1 VSANNS
7 WNVAATLVSQN
18 GVSAD
23 QTLADLGINLS
34 FATAAATVGNAG
46 SILLDV
52 TKAGEK
58 ISIAKGTNT
67 LGEISQFEGLLD
79 QTRSMTIYANG
90 QKAAIYFDKSTTMA
104 QLQNMIASAITT
116 NISAGGLGLKVNG
129 PSTAQQTVYNHVAD
143 YITNTSEGTYR
154 QGSGDAAVDGTMVIR
169 SPWAGTAGQIFFGAD
184 EDIQNAFS
192 FARIK
197 NASDDAGVDPWFVQV
212 ADAHTGQ
219 ELFSRK
225 VAAPEIDNL
234 IPGVNVK
241 FSPTVDVNTTWNTN
255 TGQFD
260 FTANSNPQSMV
271 LHVVDRHIDLAVGAN
286 AGQNIGTS
294 IGEVNTGSLGLDNVL
309 VVDPTLAQRSI
320 AKIDK
325 AVNQVSSERAR
336 MGAVMNRLDH
346 TINNLAVQSQNMQA
360 AESTITDLDMAKTV
374 SEMTK
379 YQILNQAG
387 TAMLAQANQLN
398 QSLLSLLK

>member
-1 VSANNS
+1 
-7 WNVAATLVSQN
+7 VALATSITADATMAAS
-18 GVSAD
+18 GVQLHFTRS
-23 QTLADLGINLS
+23 T
-34 FATAAATVGNAG
+34 AATVGNAG

-52 TKAGEK
+52 TKVGDQV
-58 ISIAKGTNT
+58 SIAKGSNT
-67 LGEISQFEGLLD
+67 LGQIAQFASLLD
-79 QTRSMTIYANG
+79 QTRNMTIYANG
-90 QKAAIYFDKSTTMA
+90 QKALIYFDKSTTLD

-116 NISAGGLGLKVNG
+116 DITAGGLGLKVNG
-129 PSTAQQTVYNHVAD
+129 SATAQQTVYNHVSD
-143 YITNTSEGTYR
+143 FITNTSEGTYR
-154 QGSGDAAVDGTMVIR
+154 QASGDAAVDGTLIVR

-197 NASDDAGVDPWFVQV
+197 DASDDAGVDPWYVQV
-212 ADAHTGQ
+212 SDAHTGQ
-219 ELFSRK
+219 ALFSRK

-260 FTANSNPQSMV
+260 FTADSSPQNMV
-271 LHVVDRHIDLAVGAN
+271 LHVVDRHLDLAVGAN
-286 AGQNIGTS
+286 AGQNISTS

-325 AVNQVSSERAR
+325 AVNQVSSERAQL
-336 MGAVMNRLDH
+336 GAVMNRLDY
-346 TINNLAVQSQNMQA
+346 TTNNLSVMSQNMTA
-360 AESTITDLDMAKTV
+360 AESTITDLDMAQGV
-374 SEMTK
+374 AAMTK
-379 YQILNQAG
+379 YQIMNQAG